1 MDSFEYQR
9 MDAVEARLWW
19 YRGLHARL
27 VEALADVR
35 GSVLDAGC
43 GTGGF
48 LNFLSA
54 TRPDFSV
61 AGCEWDFLAA
71 CLARAKGVTVT
82 VGSVHALPFEDGH
95 FDAVVSADVLCHEGV
110 EPGPALGE
118 MRRVLRPGGVLV
130 VNMPAYMWLFS
141 EHDRRVK
148 NVRRVSAGEMRG
160 MLAAAGFAKNSV
172 RYWNFFL
179 LPLMIL
185 RRKIL
190 AAHAGA
196 DSDVAPIN
204 GMLNS
209 VFLGLLRF
217 ERGLRF
223 PAGGSVM
230 AVAVRG

>member
-19 YRGLHARL
+19 YRALHARL
-27 VEALADVR
+27 AAALTDVQ
-35 GSVLDAGC
+35 GCVLDAGC

-48 LNFLSA
+48 LKFLAASRTDLA
-54 TRPDFSV
+54 V
-61 AGCEWDFLAA
+61 AGCEWDIFAA
-71 CLARAKGVTVT
+71 SLARAKGVPVT
-82 VGSVHALPFEDGH
+82 VGSVHALPFADGK

-110 EPGPALGE
+110 EPAPALAE

-160 MLAAAGFAKNSV
+160 MLAAAGFARNSV
-172 RYWNFFL
+172 RYWNGFL

-190 AAHAGA
+190 AAKAGA
-196 DSDVAPIN
+196 QSDVAPIN
-204 GMLNS
+204 NVLNG
-209 VFLGLLRF
+209 FFMGLLRL
-217 ERGLRF
+217 ERALKM

-230 AVAVRG
+230 AVAVRA